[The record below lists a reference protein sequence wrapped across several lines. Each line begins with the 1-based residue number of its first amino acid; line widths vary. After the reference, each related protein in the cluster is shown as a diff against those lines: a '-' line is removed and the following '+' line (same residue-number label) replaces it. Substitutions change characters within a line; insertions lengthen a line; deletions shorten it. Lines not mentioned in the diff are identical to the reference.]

1 MRNEALHG
9 FVLHQRPYRENSRL
23 VTFLSME
30 AGRVDGV
37 ARQQIPSLYHP
48 ILLFA
53 SGRSALKSFSK
64 VETTGMAYTLLGD
77 ALFAGFYL
85 NELLVRLLP
94 QQEPMPEVV
103 LAYGHALQALVANE
117 PLIPILRRFELVLLA
132 ELGAGIDFS
141 HDGQGNRIHPDGVYR
156 YLTGEGFHRTE
167 SGDAGQSLLEVTHF
181 LANPEHKASPA
192 CFAMLTRVLRVALA
206 AHLGDQPLKSRALWA
221 ASRGGAAQ

>member
-37 ARQQIPSLYHP
+37 ARQQMPSLYHP
-48 ILLFA
+48 TLLFA

-94 QQEPMPEVV
+94 QQEPLPEVV
-103 LAYGHALQALVANE
+103 IAYGHALSQLATGQPLV
-117 PLIPILRRFELVLLA
+117 PILRRFELVLLA

-141 HDGQGNRIHPDGVYR
+141 RDGQGVPIQPDGVYR
-156 YLTGEGFHRTE
+156 SLPGEGFRAAE
-167 SGDAGQSLLEVTHF
+167 SGDVGCVLLEVTHF
-181 LANPEHKASPA
+181 LSHPEYVVSAPCLS
-192 CFAMLTRVLRVALA
+192 MLTRVLRTALA
-206 AHLGDQPLKSRALWA
+206 AHLGDQPLKSRALWV